1 MKHLKIALIALLT
14 LGAVSFSQAQSKV
27 AHIST
32 QELIEAMPDFQDARS
47 QMSKLQNSYKS
58 QIEDMYKEL
67 QEKSER
73 YEAEAKDQTNEENQ
87 QRMEEMQES
96 QERIRNF
103 QMNAQ
108 QELDQKNEE
117 LMKPLLDKA
126 RNAIEKVAKTQ
137 GFDYVLDSADGGGVL
152 VASGHNLLPD
162 VKKELGI

>member
-87 QRMEEMQES
+87 RRMEEMQES

-152 VASGHNLLPD
+152 VASGHDLLPD